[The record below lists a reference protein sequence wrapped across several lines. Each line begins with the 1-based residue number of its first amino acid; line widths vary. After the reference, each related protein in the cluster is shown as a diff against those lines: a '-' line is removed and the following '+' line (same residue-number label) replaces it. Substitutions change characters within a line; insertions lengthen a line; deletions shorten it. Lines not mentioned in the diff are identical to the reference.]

1 MIQRKIYLT
10 LGQHRFERFKKRCI
24 CVCMCAH
31 VLVLGG
37 VAEKGP
43 RQVASIEVGPVSI
56 PAGFVLLEQ
65 AFVLA

>member
-1 MIQRKIYLT
+1 M
-10 LGQHRFERFKKRCI
+10 
-24 CVCMCAH
+24 CMCAH